1 MPSTYL
7 GLYYHIVFAT
17 KNREPVL
24 DAEWRPKVHA
34 YFVGTVVGLGG
45 RVLAIGGVADHMHLL
60 VELNAMHRVAD
71 FMREVKRAASVWV
84 HENTTLSSFAWQEGY
99 AALTVSASNLETVR
113 HYIEN
118 QEEHHRHRSYREE
131 VLTML
136 ERSGIEVDMRYFD

>member
-24 DAEWRPKVHA
+24 GAEWRPKVHA

-45 RVLAIGGVADHMHLL
+45 RVLAVGGVADHMHLL

-71 FMREVKRAASVWV
+71 FMREVKRAASVWI
-84 HENTTLSSFAWQEGY
+84 HENTRLSSFAWQEGY

-136 ERSGIEVDMRYFD
+136 DRSGIEVDMRYFN